1 MARIVL
7 GLATSHSPQLSL
19 PPEHWL
25 RRGEEDQRNPS
36 LYRVPDGKHV
46 TFDELLAEAAPGMA
60 RELTPEVFQKR
71 YDANQKGIARL
82 AEALER
88 SAADVLVV
96 LGDDQQEAFHDDN
109 MPAFCVYWGEQ
120 VPYVPRRGGGTQ
132 ALTTWAYPKEA
143 KQYAGHPALA
153 LHIID
158 SMMEQGFD
166 VAHSKYLQE
175 GQSITHAVTFVYARI
190 LQGKSI
196 PVVPIMQNTY
206 YPPNQPRPR
215 RSYEFGTALRN
226 AIETWKSQARVA
238 VVGSGGL
245 SHFVVDEELDRQV
258 LQVLQDKDVDAIAA
272 LPLARLQAGSSEIR
286 NWITTAGAVQHLDME
301 VVDYV
306 PCYRSP
312 AGTGCAMGFAQ
323 WT

>member
-46 TFDELLAEAAPGMA
+46 TFEELLAEAGSRIAP
-60 RELTPEVFQKR
+60 ELTPEVLQKR

-88 SAADVLVV
+88 IAPDVLVV

-120 VPYVPRRGGGTQ
+120 VPYVPRRAGGTA
-132 ALTTWAYPKEA
+132 ALTTWAYPKEP
-143 KQYAGHPALA
+143 KQYPGHPALA

-215 RSYEFGTALRN
+215 RSYAFGAALRN
-226 AIETWKSQARVA
+226 AIETSKSQARVA
-238 VVGSGGL
+238 VLASGGL

-258 LQVLQDKDVDAIAA
+258 LKALEAKDIDTIAS
-272 LPLARLQAGSSEIR
+272 LPLERLQSGSSEIR
-286 NWITTAGAVQHLDME
+286 NWIAAAGAVQHLEME
-301 VVDYV
+301 VIDYV

>member
-46 TFDELLAEAAPGMA
+46 SFEELLAEAGPGIA
-60 RELTPEVFQKR
+60 QELTPEVFQKR
-71 YDANQKGIARL
+71 YDANQTGIARL
-82 AEALER
+82 AEALQR
-88 SAADVLVV
+88 VAPDVLVI

-120 VPYVPRRGGGTQ
+120 VPYVPRHGRGT
-132 ALTTWAYPKEA
+132 AAFTTWAYPKEA
-143 KQYAGHPALA
+143 RQYPGHSVLA

-175 GQSITHAVTFVYARI
+175 GQSITHAATFVFARI
-190 LQGKSI
+190 MQGKNI

-238 VVGSGGL
+238 IVGSGGL

-258 LQVLQDKDVDAIAA
+258 LKALQEKDIDTIAS
-272 LPLARLQAGSSEIR
+272 LPLPRLQSGSSEIR
-286 NWITTAGAVQHLDME
+286 NWITTAGAVQHLEME